1 MFAIHEDGYKEFEF
15 SIFVIVFKFVVGT
28 SVDNPITK
36 IPCLSCQKI
45 VFIKTYFEPTVK
57 I

>member
-36 IPCLSCQKI
+36 IPCLSC
-45 VFIKTYFEPTVK
+45 
-57 I
+57 